1 MEYSPKKMQ
10 QKLNSHQFHFKKNYG
25 QNFIIDRNIIEKI
38 ILASQIDNE
47 TLVIEVGPGAGSLTV
62 ELAQYAKQILCYEI
76 DTTLKPV
83 LEDNL
88 KLYNN
93 VDVIYSDFLKSSP
106 LVDIKKY
113 QYNKLYVIGNL
124 PYYITTPIIMKIV
137 EDHLPV
143 DKLVIMVQKEVGDRF
158 RAKPGTRD
166 YGSFTVFLDYYFDVH
181 KLLDVSRNVFLP
193 KPNVDSIVVEFTR
206 KKEQLPLL
214 DDAFFFQFVRDCF
227 KQKRKTLRN
236 NLKKYDLNILESLL
250 QEQGYSLQD
259 RAEKLPLNVFVVV
272 ANKYIESRKSD
283 D

>member
-272 ANKYIESRKSD
+272 ANKYIESRNLD

>member
-38 ILASQIDNE
+38 ILASQIDSE
-47 TLVIEVGPGAGSLTV
+47 TLVIEIGPGAGSLTV
-62 ELAQYAKQILCYEI
+62 ELAQHAKQILCYEI
-76 DTTLKPV
+76 DTALKPV

>member
-113 QYNKLYVIGNL
+113 RYNKLYVIGNL

-181 KLLDVSRNVFLP
+181 RLLDVSRNVFLP

-214 DDAFFFQFVRDCF
+214 DDVFFFQFVRDCF

>member
-214 DDAFFFQFVRDCF
+214 DDVFFFQFVRDCF

>member
-38 ILASQIDNE
+38 ILASQIDSE
-47 TLVIEVGPGAGSLTV
+47 TLVIEIGPGAGSLTV

-272 ANKYIESRKSD
+272 ANKYIESRNLD

>member
-227 KQKRKTLRN
+227 KQKRKNLRN